1 MSTFAHTLAYH
12 SCNCGVMVTVT
23 SANPVIYLIGLLII
37 FPSYIHTPVF
47 EMRVLLL
54 INEL

>member
-1 MSTFAHTLAYH
+1 MSTFAHSLAYH

-37 FPSYIHTPVF
+37 FPSHIHTPVF